1 MKETLIINWK
11 LKHQAMYGCED
22 LEGARAYLKTFKET
36 NTVKTAV
43 YWDSKSNEKNLIKKP
58 T

>member
-1 MKETLIINWK
+1 MKETLIINWE
-11 LKHQAMYGCED
+11 LKNQAMYGCED
-22 LEGARAYLKTFKET
+22 IATAKKYLEQFKKD